1 MMFPYLLGTGIL
13 LGLITAAHLRR
24 KADRDPTRRK
34 RK

>member
-1 MMFPYLLGTGIL
+1 MFPYLLGTGIL
-13 LGLITAAHLRR
+13 LGLITAVYLRR